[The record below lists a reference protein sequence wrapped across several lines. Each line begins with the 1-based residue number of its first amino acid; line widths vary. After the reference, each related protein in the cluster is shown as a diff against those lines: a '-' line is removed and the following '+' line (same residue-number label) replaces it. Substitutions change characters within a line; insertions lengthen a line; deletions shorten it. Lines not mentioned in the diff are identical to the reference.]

1 MLLTTEEKAAN
12 EEEIGSVDISGRL
25 EEPIYSMQIWNFKML
40 LEHFPKLVQEAEDIF
55 TRLNRNMLPLHLQE
69 DIADWFS
76 LKEEYEYYI
85 FSNNNQWYEETTR
98 QTMQTVQRTGERNR
112 ETLRQS
118 SPDKEQKT
126 AVKHFEQEGCNNYN
140 SQNVEKS
147 SKVEK
152 AIGLGKYVNVEE
164 DETDGDEEEGDEK
177 NDEEEDDNDEE
188 KIDPDYYDTGSES
201 PNQKSLRRIKIE
213 KNSGLKLVKVEE
225 HSSASNCLTCS
236 ACLESK
242 VSDDKGEGVEVEE
255 EDTDEDE
262 LREDEE
268 EQEENDDIDDEEE
281 DEDDYVTRLDNSV
294 FQEKLNEYM
303 KQFKIQTDDIIK
315 IETYDI
321 IKAGS
326 HDDTSESIVKPVA
339 VRRRNSRRNSI
350 LPGSE
355 MCNEILAFNN
365 NLKSNQNQMMNN
377 KILEFP
383 GSEIVHD
390 CTPEPIMEQN
400 PSKSK
405 NNSTDLLI
413 DVLETKKL
421 PEPIKELKIL
431 MSNNDAKQ
439 TQMKKIQLSL
449 DEAQKHMKELKSTA
463 KIRLFM
469 MEDLAKNENTLAKAT
484 AKFQHKRTELEKR
497 CSQTESKISEVKS
510 RPDYD
515 FFFKK
520 PLLKKK
526 IELYR
531 NRTVYYKNR
540 LRDIAMIHQ
549 TALESFKNSTKIWQ
563 SLNASTEEM
572 INLKRQLITEVERKQ
587 QLEEELAEDQ
597 KKIHELEEKY
607 NLTASKLKEI
617 QSDSEDAKI
626 NDKLKSN
633 YPDKKKN
640 LLDVS
645 ARITHLDTVLKEK
658 SIDLERT
665 ADIDEKEALRN
676 EIQNLRRTRDC
687 LVDEKCDLDEKF
699 QKEKALSTVEERKLL
714 ECGETIEAI
723 DAMIEHKNEMICGR
737 KGFDENQA
745 QREKGE
751 RMLMERLAKLS
762 EGEMKT
768 LFYKYFLK
776 VIDLKESSK
785 NLEVQVAELE
795 SHIETQKWE
804 IQTLTNALKQT
815 KLEAERRI
823 VLMQRKYEQ
832 KLLAMYRHIGEETSS
847 SGPET
852 LDTDTELARHIEENE
867 NYPYPVRIPPP
878 ANAVQRPTTKVTK
891 ERNKLIIQKTTGR
904 DKRRK

>member
-1 MLLTTEEKAAN
+1 MSEK
-12 EEEIGSVDISGRL
+12 ER
-25 EEPIYSMQIWNFKML
+25 
-40 LEHFPKLVQEAEDIF
+40 KLKDL
-55 TRLNRNMLPLHLQE
+55 RK
-69 DIADWFS
+69 S
-76 LKEEYEYYI
+76 
-85 FSNNNQWYEETTR
+85 
-98 QTMQTVQRTGERNR
+98 ERNN
-112 ETLRQS
+112 ETLKYTNVLERNHKGFRMR
-118 SPDKEQKT
+118 PRREIEN
-126 AVKHFEQEGCNNYN
+126 FRNN
-140 SQNVEKS
+140 
-147 SKVEK
+147 
-152 AIGLGKYVNVEE
+152 
-164 DETDGDEEEGDEK
+164 
-177 NDEEEDDNDEE
+177 
-188 KIDPDYYDTGSES
+188 YYDTNSES
-201 PNQKSLRRIKIE
+201 PNENLLRLIKVD
-213 KNSGLKLVKVEE
+213 KNTSFNKLVQVEE
-225 HSSASNCLTCS
+225 YNSTSNCLTCS
-236 ACLESK
+236 ACLGSK
-242 VSDDKGEGVEVEE
+242 MSDDKAEGIDEE
-255 EDTDEDE
+255 EEETDEDE
-262 LREDEE
+262 LRDDEEDQEERDDIEDEE
-268 EQEENDDIDDEEE
+268 EE
-281 DEDDYVTRLDNSV
+281 EDDYVTRLKNSV
-294 FQEKLNEYM
+294 FQEKLNDYM
-303 KQFKIQTDDIIK
+303 EQFKIQTDDIVQT
-315 IETYDI
+315 ET
-321 IKAGS
+321 
-326 HDDTSESIVKPVA
+326 DDTKLGIHDMFESIEKPVP

-355 MCNEILAFNN
+355 MCNEILAFND
-365 NLKSNQNQMMNN
+365 NLKSNQNQMLTN
-377 KILEFP
+377 KILEYP
-383 GSEIVHD
+383 TADIVHN
-390 CTPEPIMEQN
+390 CIPEPIAEQN
-400 PSKSK
+400 LPNDK

-421 PEPIKELKIL
+421 PEPMKELKIL

-439 TQMKKIQLSL
+439 TQVKKIQLSL
-449 DEAQKHMKELKSTA
+449 DEAQKHMKELQSTA

-484 AKFQHKRTELEKR
+484 AKFQHKRSELEKR

-549 TALESFKNSTKIWQ
+549 TALESFKNSTKIWK

-607 NLTASKLKEI
+607 NLTAFKLKEI
-617 QSDSEDAKI
+617 QSDSEDGK
-626 NDKLKSN
+626 DKSKGN

-645 ARITHLDTVLKEK
+645 ARITHLDIVLKEK

-762 EGEMKT
+762 DGEMKT

-804 IQTLTNALKQT
+804 IQTITNALKQT

-852 LDTDTELARHIEENE
+852 LDTDTELARHVEENE

-878 ANAVQRPTTKVTK
+878 ANAIQRPTTKVTK